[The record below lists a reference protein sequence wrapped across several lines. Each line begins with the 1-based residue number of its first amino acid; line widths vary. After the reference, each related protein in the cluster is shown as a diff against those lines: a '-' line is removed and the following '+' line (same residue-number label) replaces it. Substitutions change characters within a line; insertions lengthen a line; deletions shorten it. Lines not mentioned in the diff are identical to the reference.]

1 MKFFL
6 ALLVWL
12 LMGFFI
18 GWGLLLFVKAGAIWL
33 LALSFIGFWVLVG
46 KIGCLGH

>member
-1 MKFFL
+1 MKFIL

-18 GWGLLLFVKAGAIWL
+18 GWGMLLFVKGTTIWL
-33 LALSFIGFWVLVG
+33 LVASFIGFWVLVG
-46 KIGCLGH
+46 KIGCASH

>member
-1 MKFFL
+1 MQFVL

-18 GWGLLLFVKAGAIWL
+18 GWGLLLFVKGATVWL
-33 LALSFIGFWVLVG
+33 LVASVAAFVVLVG
-46 KIGCLGH
+46 KIGCLSH